1 MSFDFGPLS
10 PGQVILLIAYLIGQA
25 AVAVVAPSLTYL
37 LTRPHLK
44 RVEAKADVVAEKV
57 AEVAEQTNGMQ
68 STLAAQSR
76 AAGYAAGVG
85 DAQTTPDTS
94 PIEGDA

>member
-1 MSFDFGPLS
+1 MSFDFGSLS

-44 RVEAKADVVAEKV
+44 RVEAKADIVAVKV

-68 STLAAQSR
+68 AVLADQAR
-76 AAGYAAGVG
+76 AAGYAAGVD
-85 DAQTTPDTS
+85 DAQTTPGTS
-94 PIEGDA
+94 SIEGEA